1 MGLRIFTTIVPPQIN
16 TVLRG
21 VKLFRMI
28 DPEDNHSWP
37 ALDFLAKPWEPG
49 KKMDDDDTPQP
60 SVPPTPAPPAVT
72 ESPPSSEPMQQATTV
87 QSKATT
93 RSNDIPP
100 APTATHPPV
109 QPTPSS
115 LPSSTSTTIADT
127 ALHDI
132 APKPTNLDLNVKVQ
146 SKAPTATHPPVQS
159 PTPAPAPEK
168 GPAHNST
175 NKTEPKTHSPSI
187 NSSRANSRTSSI
199 SHAEWCKQHSPR
211 RSTLKTFMSAAQLK
225 KNSSQ
230 GIAFIPGKYEGK
242 REGYVHRSS
251 LLGMGYY
258 LETDEVRSVRQNET
272 GGNHDTAQL
281 HPSLMAM
288 GLSLHDM
295 NLRNG
300 PLGPVFEDESEYS
313 DTDASTRQSKR
324 DLHERVLET
333 QQAVHTLSPAYRK
346 QFGGGVWGAED
357 ADWLTRRLA
366 EQYKREQIGHGETLA
381 ANVHQSP
388 TTRGRNNLWNTL
400 EKRDQNN
407 VSYYERLHETM
418 YSGSAG
424 KDGSIAGSWLE
435 VLESKSLKKFLPVES
450 DVDTDS
456 ERSESHNAPSRPKQR
471 DLGFETDWLRTP
483 THGVTGKQEY
493 KKYNT
498 KHLSSRQQEQSALKK
513 QNAINLFHALRHDT
527 ASPKYAQDYVTHK
540 TGMARAC
547 KGSNSKWNTQEP
559 KSSKKKVNRQMRNP
573 IPIRLQQGLARNR
586 KIISKF
592 NEEKSS
598 RQSPQQRYEN
608 IGY

>member
-1 MGLRIFTTIVPPQIN
+1 
-16 TVLRG
+16 
-21 VKLFRMI
+21 MI

-37 ALDFLAKPWEPG
+37 ALDFLAKPWDPEN
-49 KKMDDDDTPQP
+49 KIVDDDKPQP
-60 SVPPTPAPPAVT
+60 SAQPAPTPPAVT
-72 ESPPSSEPMQQATTV
+72 ESPPSSEPKQQATTV

-100 APTATHPPV
+100 APTAAQPPV
-109 QPTPSS
+109 QPTPAS
-115 LPSSTSTTIADT
+115 LPLSTATTIADT

-146 SKAPTATHPPVQS
+146 SPT
-159 PTPAPAPEK
+159 PAPEK

-175 NKTEPKTHSPSI
+175 NKTEPKTSSPSI
-187 NSSRANSRTSSI
+187 NSSRVNSRANSRTSSI

-211 RSTLKTFMSAAQLK
+211 RSTLKTFMTAAELK
-225 KNSSQ
+225 KKSSQ
-230 GIAFIPGKYEGK
+230 GIAFIPGKYEGN

-251 LLGMGYY
+251 LLGLGYY

-272 GGNHDTAQL
+272 GGNHDTTPQL

-288 GLSLHDM
+288 GLSLHEM

-313 DTDASTRQSKR
+313 ETDASTRQSKR

-366 EQYKREQIGHGETLA
+366 EQYKQEQIGHGETLA

-388 TTRGRNNLWNTL
+388 TTRGRNNLWNTVN
-400 EKRDQNN
+400 KRDENN

-435 VLESKSLKKFLPVES
+435 VLESKSLKKFLPGES
-450 DVDTDS
+450 DTDTDS
-456 ERSESHNAPSRPKQR
+456 ERAESHNAMSRSKQR

-493 KKYNT
+493 EKYNS
-498 KHLSSRQQEQSALKK
+498 KHISSRQQEQSALKQ

-527 ASPKYAQDYVTHK
+527 SSPKYARDYVTHK
-540 TGMARAC
+540 TGLARAC

-573 IPIRLQQGLARNR
+573 KPIRLQQGLARNR
-586 KIISKF
+586 QIISNF

-608 IGY
+608 TGY